1 MAALLDL
8 SFGPKDIEKIL
19 AAKNAS
25 GWVNLTVQVADKTN
39 DRGQNVAAWLKQSR
53 DEVSAKASKQYAGNG
68 KVFWTDG
75 RIAVAEK
82 PDTSP
87 AAEVAKESY
96 KDDLPF

>member
-1 MAALLDL
+1 MSALIDL
-8 SFGPKDIEKIL
+8 SLGPKDFEKLL

-25 GWVNLTVQVADKTN
+25 GWVNLTVALSDRTN
-39 DRGQNVAAWLKQSR
+39 DRGQNVSAWVKQTK
-53 DEVSAKASKQYAGNG
+53 DESAAKAPKQYTGNG

-82 PDTSP
+82 ADTSP
-87 AAEVAKESY
+87 AAEVAKQSY